1 MTSRSFATFAVKTF
15 FLCVLHASV
24 VNEKNLAPAT
34 TEARLHPRHKT
45 LLKTAIGLILF
56 IALVVLV
63 ERVIGWT
70 ALLAPWRTLPPGPL
84 AAAIILVFATYG
96 LRALRVHD
104 YFRSDTRG
112 HFATVLRLSLQHN
125 LLNNLLPARS
135 GELSFPVLMS
145 RHFAIPALRSVPAL
159 MWFRLLDLHT
169 LLACGLLVTGDSLLG
184 PGWAWPLTLG
194 WMLLPWLG
202 FRVLA
207 PRLSRWRLPEGKL
220 GALLHQA
227 AQALPLEAPL
237 FWRSWLW
244 TLLSWGIKLAVF
256 AWILGLF
263 AVMSSGTAW
272 IGVIA
277 GDLTSVL
284 PVHGVAGAGTYEAG
298 VVAALL
304 PFGLDAK
311 TALQAAVNLHLFIL
325 GSTLLAGLLSLLLPG
340 RRTTTDAH

>member
-1 MTSRSFATFAVKTF
+1 M
-15 FLCVLHASV
+15 
-24 VNEKNLAPAT
+24 
-34 TEARLHPRHKT
+34 HPRHKT
-45 LLKTAIGLILF
+45 LLKTAIGLVLLIGLM
-56 IALVVLV
+56 ALV

-70 ALLAPWRTLPPGPL
+70 ALLAPWRTLQPAPL
-84 AAAIILVFATYG
+84 AAAIILVFFTYG

-104 YFRSDTRG
+104 YFRDDTRG

-135 GELSFPVLMS
+135 GELSFPLLMS
-145 RHFAIPALRSVPAL
+145 HHFAIPPLRSVPAL
-159 MWFRLLDLHT
+159 LWFRLLDLHT
-169 LLACGLLVTGDSLLG
+169 LLACGLLVTGDALLG

-202 FRVLA
+202 FRVFA
-207 PRLSRWRLPEGKL
+207 PRLARWRQPEGRL
-220 GALLHQA
+220 AVRLHQA
-227 AQALPLEAPL
+227 AQALPLDAPL

-263 AVMSSGTAW
+263 ASMGTVAAW
-272 IGVIA
+272 VGVIA

-304 PFGLDAK
+304 PFGIDAK
-311 TALQAAVNLHLFIL
+311 SALQAAVNLHLFIL
-325 GSTLLAGLLSLLLPG
+325 GGTLLAGLLSLALPA
-340 RRTTTDAH
+340 RRRSGDGE

>member
-1 MTSRSFATFAVKTF
+1 
-15 FLCVLHASV
+15 
-24 VNEKNLAPAT
+24 
-34 TEARLHPRHKT
+34 LHPRHKT
-45 LLKTAIGLILF
+45 LLKSVIGLALLIGLI
-56 IALVVLV
+56 VLV
-63 ERVIGWT
+63 ERVIGWA
-70 ALLAPWRTLPPGPL
+70 ALLAPWRTLPPGLL
-84 AAAIILVFATYG
+84 AAAIILVFLTYG

-104 YFRSDTRG
+104 YFRDDTRG

-145 RHFAIPALRSVPAL
+145 RHFAVPAVRSVPAL

-169 LLACGLLVTGDSLLG
+169 LLACALLVAGDALLG
-184 PGWAWPLTLG
+184 PAWTWPLTLA

-202 FRVLA
+202 FRLFA
-207 PRLSRWRLPEGKL
+207 PRLARWRLPAGKL
-220 GALLHQA
+220 GALLHKA
-227 AQALPLEAPL
+227 AQALPLDAPL

-244 TLLSWGIKLAVF
+244 TLSSWLIKLAVF

-263 AVMSSGTAW
+263 ATMDAGAAW
-272 IGVIA
+272 VGVIA

-304 PFGLDAK
+304 PFGIDAK

-325 GSTLLAGLLSLLLPG
+325 GGTLLAGLLSLALPV
-340 RRTTTDAH
+340 RAR

>member
-1 MTSRSFATFAVKTF
+1 M
-15 FLCVLHASV
+15 
-24 VNEKNLAPAT
+24 
-34 TEARLHPRHKT
+34 HPRHKT
-45 LLKTAIGLILF
+45 LLKSAIGLILL
-56 IALVVLV
+56 IGLVVLV
-63 ERVIGWT
+63 ERVIGWA
-70 ALLAPWRTLPPGPL
+70 ALLAPWRTLQPTPL
-84 AAAIILVFATYG
+84 AAAIILVFFTYG
-96 LRALRVHD
+96 LRALRVYD
-104 YFRSDTRG
+104 YFRADTRG

-159 MWFRLLDLHT
+159 LWFRLLDLHT
-169 LLACGLLVTGDSLLG
+169 LLACGLLVSGDALFG
-184 PGWAWPLTLG
+184 PGWAWPLVLV

-202 FRVLA
+202 FRLIA
-207 PRLSRWRLPEGKL
+207 PRLSRWRLPEGRL
-220 GALLHQA
+220 GARLHQA
-227 AQALPLEAPL
+227 TQALPLEAAL

-263 AVMSSGTAW
+263 AVMDTGAAW
-272 IGVIA
+272 LGVIA

-298 VVAALL
+298 VVTALL
-304 PFGLDAK
+304 PFGIDAK

-325 GSTLLAGLLSLLLPG
+325 GSTLLAGLLSLALPV
-340 RRTTTDAH
+340 RRQNKDGE

>member
-1 MTSRSFATFAVKTF
+1 MQ
-15 FLCVLHASV
+15 
-24 VNEKNLAPAT
+24 
-34 TEARLHPRHKT
+34 PRHKT
-45 LLKTAIGLILF
+45 LLKTVIGLALLIGLI
-56 IALVVLV
+56 VLV
-63 ERVIGWT
+63 ERVIGWAT
-70 ALLAPWRTLPPGPL
+70 LLAPWRTLAPVPL
-84 AAAIILVFATYG
+84 AAAIILVFCTYG

-104 YFRSDTRG
+104 YFRADTAG
-112 HFATVLRLSLQHN
+112 HFTTVLRLSLQHN

-145 RHFAIPALRSVPAL
+145 HHFAIPPLRSVPAL
-159 MWFRLLDLHT
+159 LWFRLLDLHT
-169 LLACGLLVTGDSLLG
+169 LLACGLLVTGDALLG

-202 FRVLA
+202 FRVFV
-207 PRLSRWRLPEGKL
+207 PRLARWELPEGKL
-220 GALLHQA
+220 GALLHKA
-227 AQALPLEAPL
+227 AQALPLNAAL

-244 TLLSWGIKLAVF
+244 TLTSWVIKLAVF

-263 AVMSSGTAW
+263 ADMSTAAAW
-272 IGVIA
+272 VGVIA

-284 PVHGVAGAGTYEAG
+284 PVHGVAGAGTFEAG

-325 GSTLLAGLLSLLLPG
+325 GSILLAGSLSLFLPA
-340 RRTTTDAH
+340 RRAADHEK

>member
-1 MTSRSFATFAVKTF
+1 
-15 FLCVLHASV
+15 LPL
-24 VNEKNLAPAT
+24 PT

-45 LLKTAIGLILF
+45 LLKTAIGL
-56 IALVVLV
+56 ALLAGLIVLV
-63 ERVIGWT
+63 EGLIGWA

-104 YFRSDTRG
+104 YFRADTRG
-112 HFATVLRLSLQHN
+112 AFATVLRLSLQHN

-145 RHFAIPALRSVPAL
+145 RHFAISPMRSVPAL

-169 LLACGLLVTGDSLLG
+169 LLACGLLVSGDALLG
-184 PGWAWPLTLG
+184 PGRAWPLTLA

-202 FRVLA
+202 FSVFA
-207 PRLSRWRLPEGKL
+207 PRLSRWQLPEGRL
-220 GALLHQA
+220 GGLLHQA
-227 AQALPLEAPL
+227 AQALPLEAGL

-244 TLLSWGIKLAVF
+244 TLASWLIKLAVF
-256 AWILGLF
+256 AWILALF
-263 AVMSSGTAW
+263 APMDTGAAW
-272 IGVIA
+272 LAVIA

-304 PFGLDAK
+304 PFGLDAR

-325 GSTLLAGLLSLLLPG
+325 GSTLLAGLLSLGLPG
-340 RRTTTDAH
+340 KQSNR